1 MRRLKRSLIVGAAIG
16 AMIAGAAL
24 AQQFNL
30 PPNSSIQGHTQSLAD
45 PNTGTPTGANC
56 TVAAGS
62 TDQDGSC
69 ATTST
74 SGSITF
80 TGHQPSGAVGYATA
94 PSCVVVDASSTTV
107 PPTYTVSTTAI
118 TLSTVINAHTL
129 FWHCAGKIGG

>member
-1 MRRLKRSLIVGAAIG
+1 MRKLLMVGAAYG
-16 AMIAGAAL
+16 ALCAPAF

-118 TLSTVINAHTL
+118 TLSTIITAHTL